1 MATNPENPRPI
12 GDRRGMADR
21 IKRILLQPKA
31 EWPVID
37 TEATTTGALLKGWVA
52 PLAAIGPVAGLIGA
66 LTFGYGAYGFHYRPS
81 MGSAITTA
89 ILAYI
94 MPFAGVWVLAW
105 LFNAL
110 APPFEATRNPVR
122 SDTRLVGQE
131 CVSTC
136 RFRC

>member
-89 ILAYI
+89 IIAYI
-94 MPFAGVWVLAW
+94 LAFVGVWVD
-105 LFNAL
+105 
-110 APPFEATRNPVR
+110 RK
-122 SDTRLVGQE
+122 STRLN
-131 CVSTC
+131 SSH
-136 RFRC
+136 

>member
-81 MGSAITTA
+81 M
-89 ILAYI
+89 
-94 MPFAGVWVLAW
+94 
-105 LFNAL
+105 
-110 APPFEATRNPVR
+110 R
-122 SDTRLVGQE
+122 SEEHTSELQSLMRISYAVFCLKNKN
-131 CVSTC
+131 T
-136 RFRC
+136 